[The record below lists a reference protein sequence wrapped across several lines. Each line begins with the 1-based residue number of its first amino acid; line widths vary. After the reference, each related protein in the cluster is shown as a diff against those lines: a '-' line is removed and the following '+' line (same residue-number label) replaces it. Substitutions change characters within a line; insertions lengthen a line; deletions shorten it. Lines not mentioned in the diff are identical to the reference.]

1 MKKDDKCMH
10 KVTLG
15 MIAIISVLLLIY
27 FAFYFLFRT
36 HYFFHTT
43 IDQIE
48 SSGQTVDTIAKVLD
62 DEFQKYAL
70 HVVGREGTEVYI
82 TASEVS
88 LAVDTRDALQNILE
102 NQNAWLWPL
111 SIWKKNSYELDHIGQ
126 LDINAMKKVVE
137 TLPFMQRE
145 NMKEPRN
152 AYIGEFQEAEG
163 KYELVEAYQGT
174 YLRKGKVRDCIQL
187 ALENMDTELNLEEA
201 GCYIDPSITTEDAQL
216 QKVWKELNKEVS
228 SQITYVS
235 VSYTHLTLP
244 TILRV

>member
-1 MKKDDKCMH
+1 MH

-152 AYIGEFQEAEG
+152 AYIGEFQ
-163 KYELVEAYQGT
+163 
-174 YLRKGKVRDCIQL
+174 
-187 ALENMDTELNLEEA
+187 
-201 GCYIDPSITTEDAQL
+201 
-216 QKVWKELNKEVS
+216 
-228 SQITYVS
+228 
-235 VSYTHLTLP
+235 
-244 TILRV
+244 